1 MPPAV
6 PRSCYIVELSVQPGG
21 SRWAELHVY
30 SEVQHV
36 RACVDQFVANDDGL
50 STYHAVWYGAT
61 LGVWLVQRGEV
72 VEFVDLEPHLSARID
87 GSEWVPLSQAQALVL
102 AARPRDEDG
111 DEEEED
117 DRLPA
122 DFEDCDLDAY
132 GRMELRIDW
141 EAVAACLPA
150 LESPQLRP
158 GQRTTV
164 TFRSK
169 PEIGSYLD
177 DGDEVRFGS
186 WDLEGGDGL
195 PPPFTIEGWQH
206 DGDDDED

>member
-1 MPPAV
+1 MPSAV
-6 PRSCYIVELSVQPGG
+6 PRSCYVLELSVQPGG

-36 RACVDQFVANDDGL
+36 RACIDQFVANDDGL
-50 STYHAVWYGAT
+50 STFHAVWYGAT

-72 VEFVDLEPHLSARID
+72 VEFVDLEPHLGARID
-87 GSEWVPLSQAQALVL
+87 GGDWVPLSQAQALAI
-102 AARPRDEDG
+102 AARPRDED

-117 DRLPA
+117 DRSPA
-122 DFEDCDLDAY
+122 ELAAHD
-132 GRMELRIDW
+132 RMELRIDW
-141 EAVAACLPA
+141 EAVAARLPA

-164 TFRSK
+164 TFRSD
-169 PEIGSYLD
+169 PGVDSYLD
-177 DGDEVRFGS
+177 DGGEVRFGS
-186 WDLEGGDGL
+186 WELEGGDAL

-206 DGDDDED
+206 DDDDDD